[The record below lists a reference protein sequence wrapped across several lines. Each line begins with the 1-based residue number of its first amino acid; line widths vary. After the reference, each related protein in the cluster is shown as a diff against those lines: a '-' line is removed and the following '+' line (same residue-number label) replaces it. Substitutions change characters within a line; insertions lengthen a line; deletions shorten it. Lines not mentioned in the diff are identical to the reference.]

1 MFYMDGTEINR
12 TDTGVRGQSAAFEF
26 VDEVQVKASGYPAE
40 YGGALGGVVNVVTR
54 QGGNAY
60 HGELI
65 GYYEGS
71 HLTGKERDSVRLNP
85 ENDRLMQVI
94 NFQDE
99 YGKPLMNRY
108 EGGFSLGGY
117 ILKDKVWF
125 FGSFLPVLQKE
136 TRTLDWTST
145 AQVDN
150 KKYSRTDTSYNFQA
164 KITGQPWSFMRVG
177 VSYVNNFTKY
187 KGALPGRDGTGNAD
201 DVWPDYGYS
210 YPNYTVQGF
219 ADLSFGNNVMVNL
232 RGGRFYYNTTNQLVK
247 ANTPRYY
254 FLRSVPDA
262 LNVPAEYVRAIY
274 WNNHARLTETN
285 KSLKYKNYANADF
298 TYYLNL
304 AGEHAFKFGIG
315 WLKQGEVEDNT
326 MNLKYPEVRIQ
337 WGRTLSLGGVSLGR
351 GTYGYYE
358 VRGNEATG
366 VFGGFWDVYNERWS
380 LYLQDAWTIADRLTL
395 NVGVRAETEYLP
407 PYANPNDIPAEFKNW
422 KPMDFKWGDK
432 LSPRLGFIYDV
443 FGDASLKVFGS
454 YGLYFDVIKTY
465 MAAHSYSGFKWKS
478 AYYTMDSYKWDEIGA
493 NGVYPGTLLAIYDW
507 RHPSFESTDPDLKPV
522 SQREISLGGE
532 KLLMENLS
540 LTVRFVN
547 KHLRY
552 VIEDVG
558 FQVPGVGEVY
568 YEANPGYGYTLHVG
582 NGTGMMDPKYPET
595 PKAKREYY
603 AVNVSVDKRLANN
616 WLGGFSYTWSRLTGN
631 SSGLSA
637 SDEFGRTSPYVERQF
652 DNWAM
657 TVDKQLNYIDGPL
670 NTDRT
675 HFFKLYAAYS
685 FPFHL
690 TLGTVVNAMS
700 GQPFT
705 EYWSLLDAY
714 MFPFSRNHYREGTT
728 GSDIKTKRT
737 PFLWFAN
744 AYAEYNLK
752 VGKYTINFNVNVD
765 NIFNT
770 KTARRL
776 FEYRTLYDIGIN
788 EDAVLSKNWDL
799 ASGED
804 FVQDPRFGAQMT
816 FYDPI
821 AVRFGI
827 KFVF

>member
-1 MFYMDGTEINR
+1 
-12 TDTGVRGQSAAFEF
+12 
-26 VDEVQVKASGYPAE
+26 
-40 YGGALGGVVNVVTR
+40 
-54 QGGNAY
+54 
-60 HGELI
+60 
-65 GYYEGS
+65 
-71 HLTGKERDSVRLNP
+71 
-85 ENDRLMQVI
+85 
-94 NFQDE
+94 
-99 YGKPLMNRY
+99 
-108 EGGFSLGGY
+108 
-117 ILKDKVWF
+117 
-125 FGSFLPVLQKE
+125 
-136 TRTLDWTST
+136 
-145 AQVDN
+145 
-150 KKYSRTDTSYNFQA
+150 
-164 KITGQPWSFMRVG
+164 
-177 VSYVNNFTKY
+177 
-187 KGALPGRDGTGNAD
+187 
-201 DVWPDYGYS
+201 
-210 YPNYTVQGF
+210 
-219 ADLSFGNNVMVNL
+219 
-232 RGGRFYYNTTNQLVK
+232 
-247 ANTPRYY
+247 
-254 FLRSVPDA
+254 
-262 LNVPAEYVRAIY
+262 
-274 WNNHARLTETN
+274 
-285 KSLKYKNYANADF
+285 
-298 TYYLNL
+298 
-304 AGEHAFKFGIG
+304 
-315 WLKQGEVEDNT
+315 
-326 MNLKYPEVRIQ
+326 
-337 WGRTLSLGGVSLGR
+337 
-351 GTYGYYE
+351 
-358 VRGNEATG
+358 
-366 VFGGFWDVYNERWS
+366 
-380 LYLQDAWTIADRLTL
+380 
-395 NVGVRAETEYLP
+395 
-407 PYANPNDIPAEFKNW
+407 
-422 KPMDFKWGDK
+422 
-432 LSPRLGFIYDV
+432 
-443 FGDASLKVFGS
+443 
-454 YGLYFDVIKTY
+454 
-465 MAAHSYSGFKWKS
+465 
-478 AYYTMDSYKWDEIGA
+478 
-493 NGVYPGTLLAIYDW
+493 
-507 RHPSFESTDPDLKPV
+507 
-522 SQREISLGGE
+522 
-532 KLLMENLS
+532 

-582 NGTGMMDPKYPET
+582 NSTGKMDPKYPET

-603 AVNVSVDKRLANN
+603 AVNVSLDKRLARN
-616 WLGGFSYTWSRLTGN
+616 WLGGVSYTWSRLSGN

-728 GSDIKTKRT
+728 GNDIKSKRT

-770 KTARRL
+770 KTAQRL

-799 ASGED
+799 ANGED

-816 FYDPI
+816 FYPPI
-821 AVRFGI
+821 AVRFGV